1 MVIRSGFR
9 EVIKCGG
16 LLCDEKVDIRVKN
29 AENPMQRDTKPEKGE
44 KLLKNVSPWEEWSK
58 NC

>member
-9 EVIKCGG
+9 EVIKCWG
-16 LLCDEKVDIRVKN
+16 LLCDKKVDIRVKN
-29 AENPMQRDTKPEKGE
+29 AENPMQRDTKTEKGE
-44 KLLKNVSPWEEWSK
+44 KMKK